1 MSDPA
6 AREETIFNVARQLS
20 HSQDRAAYLDDACGD
35 DNALRDRVERLLE
48 AEHHADEFLA
58 RDPLGLENIVNEAN
72 ESACSAPDLGAT
84 SASMTTVAPAPGDVL
99 EDYEIIERIGG
110 NMSLVF
116 KARHRLLD
124 KVVALKLLP
133 ADAITDPARLA
144 RFQRELRVMGHLE
157 HPNLV
162 TAADAR
168 IVGRWHMVS
177 MEFIDGMDL
186 ERFVQTQGSLPVAA
200 ACEVARQAGLALQY
214 AHQHGLIH
222 RDIKPA
228 NLMLTHAGT
237 IKVIDMG
244 LAVIQEESTGQ
255 LTQTGLVLGT
265 MRYCA
270 PEQFRDASRV
280 DIRADIYSLGCTLY
294 HLLTGKPPYSQRT
307 TLAEVVQAH
316 LNEPFPGLAE
326 ALPGAPAELNAILAR
341 MTAKDPAARLAT
353 PVEVAEALAPFAR
366 GADLKQLLPART
378 PAPPVRGTRSPGKAS
393 ERPAHE
399 PGERVPPRTG
409 GTSTRPRWIA
419 AALVALLALFARP
432 KRMAVTLFVLL
443 LVIAGAVLVVK
454 SFGHRDPV
462 VVLMDTTAE
471 KGIYDPDNIGLRRF
485 NADELVEVL
494 KDDLPRTL
502 VREPVVDY
510 KWDRVEYI
518 VALRPHLVVIHRSS
532 FFHPMAAK
540 WGWRYP
546 PFDTE
551 KELKEWEALYE
562 LADKKLIETMG
573 RVGIRVPHAHFLVY
587 SRGTD
592 QRWLDKAYREEWV
605 KKIERQFP
613 ELKGRIR
620 LMVIPEG
627 KRSTF
632 RHPETG
638 ANMRTNVLDILGLPD
653 KRQR

>member
-1 MSDPA
+1 
-6 AREETIFNVARQLS
+6 
-20 HSQDRAAYLDDACGD
+20 
-35 DNALRDRVERLLE
+35 
-48 AEHHADEFLA
+48 
-58 RDPLGLENIVNEAN
+58 
-72 ESACSAPDLGAT
+72 
-84 SASMTTVAPAPGDVL
+84 
-99 EDYEIIERIGG
+99 
-110 NMSLVF
+110 
-116 KARHRLLD
+116 
-124 KVVALKLLP
+124 
-133 ADAITDPARLA
+133 
-144 RFQRELRVMGHLE
+144 
-157 HPNLV
+157 
-162 TAADAR
+162 
-168 IVGRWHMVS
+168 
-177 MEFIDGMDL
+177 
-186 ERFVQTQGSLPVAA
+186 
-200 ACEVARQAGLALQY
+200 
-214 AHQHGLIH
+214 
-222 RDIKPA
+222 
-228 NLMLTHAGT
+228 
-237 IKVIDMG
+237 
-244 LAVIQEESTGQ
+244 
-255 LTQTGLVLGT
+255 
-265 MRYCA
+265 
-270 PEQFRDASRV
+270 
-280 DIRADIYSLGCTLY
+280 
-294 HLLTGKPPYSQRT
+294 
-307 TLAEVVQAH
+307 
-316 LNEPFPGLAE
+316 
-326 ALPGAPAELNAILAR
+326 
-341 MTAKDPAARLAT
+341 
-353 PVEVAEALAPFAR
+353 
-366 GADLKQLLPART
+366 
-378 PAPPVRGTRSPGKAS
+378 
-393 ERPAHE
+393 
-399 PGERVPPRTG
+399 
-409 GTSTRPRWIA
+409 
-419 AALVALLALFARP
+419 
-432 KRMAVTLFVLL
+432 MAVTLFVLL